1 MAGMKRKDDKRTVLK
16 VGESQR
22 ANGSYDY
29 RWTDSKGKRHTI
41 YAKTLVELREK
52 EKGLAR
58 DKYDGIKSEARY
70 TTVNEV
76 YDLWRTL
83 KRGLKENTYSTYT
96 YMYETFVWP
105 TFGKLKVSKV
115 KKSDVK
121 RFYNQLAD
129 ERNLKVS
136 TIDHIH
142 TVLHQVLTVA
152 VDDNYLRNNPADG
165 ALKELRMA
173 HGMDIEK
180 RKALTSSQQ
189 ELFLNYLRNHPIYQH
204 WYPIFAVMIGTGLRV
219 GEVTGLRWQD
229 IDFEKGLIDVN
240 HTLVYYAH
248 RREGGKQGCYFNI
261 NTPKTKASNRT
272 VPMFDFV
279 KEAFL
284 MEKQFQE
291 KQGVKCNVVI
301 DGYTDFVFI
310 NRFGNV
316 QNQGTLND
324 AIKRIVRDCNDEIL
338 LKNEMPEVL
347 LPPFSCHILRHTF
360 TTRMCEAGINVKVV
374 QDVLGHTDVS
384 TTLNIY
390 ANVTEEFKKQEF
402 AGFGKAFPGA
412 TEGAVAI

>member
-1 MAGMKRKDDKRTVLK
+1 VAGIKRTDNKRTVLK

-29 RWTDSKGKRHTI
+29 RWTDSRGKRHTI
-41 YAKTLVELREK
+41 YAKTLGELREK
-52 EKGLAR
+52 EKSIVR

-76 YDLWRTL
+76 YDLWKSL
-83 KRGLKENTYSTYT
+83 KRGLKENTFSDYT

-105 TFGKLKVSKV
+105 TFGKLKISKV

-129 ERNLKVS
+129 ERNLKVA
-136 TIDHIH
+136 TIDNIH
-142 TVLHQVLTVA
+142 KVLHQVLTIA

-165 ALKELRMA
+165 ALRELRMA
-173 HGMDIEK
+173 HGMDSEK
-180 RKALTSSQQ
+180 KKALTSSQQ

-204 WYPIFAVMIGTGLRV
+204 WYPIFAVMVGTGLRV

-229 IDFEKGLIDVN
+229 VDFENGYIDVN
-240 HTLVYYAH
+240 HTLVYYSH
-248 RREGGKQGCYFNI
+248 RREDSKKGCYFNI
-261 NTPKTKASNRT
+261 NTPKTKAGKRK
-272 VPMFDFV
+272 VPMLDFV

-301 DGYTDFVFI
+301 DGYTDFVFV
-310 NRFGNV
+310 NRFGKT

-338 LKNEMPEVL
+338 LRNEKPEVL

-360 TTRMCEAGINVKVV
+360 TTRMCEAGINVKVM
-374 QDVLGHTDVS
+374 QDVLGHKDVS

-390 ANVTEEFKKQEF
+390 ANMTEEFKKQEF
-402 AGFGKAFPGA
+402 AGFSKSFPGA
-412 TEGAVAI
+412 LTEAVAK